1 MAAELWNLSVSSA
14 TVASLF
20 AMALLDCLYF
30 VGSPENKKC
39 SPHKWRAKENREISN
54 LLIFTY
60 VGKHFSVFLSQNK
73 PKLKNSCDFVLP

>member
-1 MAAELWNLSVSSA
+1 
-14 TVASLF
+14 
-20 AMALLDCLYF
+20 MALLDYLYF

-60 VGKHFSVFLSQNK
+60 VGKHLLCFLVKTSQTSRILVILSCLKPTVFGFPQFRALE
-73 PKLKNSCDFVLP
+73 PCL

>member
-1 MAAELWNLSVSSA
+1 
-14 TVASLF
+14 
-20 AMALLDCLYF
+20 MALLDYLYF

-60 VGKHFSVFLSQNK
+60 VGKHFVFLSQNK
-73 PKLKNSCDFVLP
+73 PNLKKSCDLICLKPTVFGFPQFRALGGWL